1 MPVTY
6 RKAES
11 SDIPVLTEYRIRF
24 LDDSGNGQSAAPVD
38 LQSLRESITVY
49 LMRAIPDENCIV
61 IIAENEGSP
70 VGFGFMAI
78 HTIPN
83 NYSNPSGKIGH
94 ILNMYTVPSF
104 RRKGIASEI
113 MRFLIKE
120 AESRGIGKLSLNST
134 EAGEKI
140 YRKLG
145 FKNSVL
151 PELQLTLKQQ

>member
-6 RKAES
+6 RKAVS

-24 LDDSGNGQSAAPVD
+24 LDDSGNGQSAKSPVD
-38 LQSLRESITVY
+38 PHSLRESITMY
-49 LMRAIPDENCIV
+49 LTHAIPEDNCIV

-78 HTIPN
+78 HTIPS

-94 ILNMYTVPSF
+94 VLNMYTVPSF
-104 RRKGIASEI
+104 RKKGIASEI
-113 MRFLIKE
+113 MRRLIGE
-120 AESRGIGKLSLNST
+120 AQSRGIGRISLNAT
-134 EAGEKI
+134 EAGERL

-145 FKNSVL
+145 FESPVL
-151 PELQLTLKQQ
+151 PELQLTIHL